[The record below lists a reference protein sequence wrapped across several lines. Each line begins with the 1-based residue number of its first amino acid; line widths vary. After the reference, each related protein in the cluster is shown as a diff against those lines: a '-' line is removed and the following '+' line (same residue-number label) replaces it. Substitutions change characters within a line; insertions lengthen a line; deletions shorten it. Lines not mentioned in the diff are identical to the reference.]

1 MDKKT
6 IANAVGTL
14 LSLDDKKYADL
25 LLLPDDTLNQ
35 MYRNYIKNAQAY
47 NHLEDENREL
57 RSKLLE
63 SQGKYNMNKSL
74 PPVDTPFVLH
84 HEGDAIEAIR
94 RSWATNKDRSI
105 TIHFLPNEDETVNVP
120 IKAITWSYY

>member
-57 RSKLLE
+57 KTQLLAE
-63 SQGKYNMNKSL
+63 KGKYNINKSL
-74 PPVDTPFVLH
+74 PPVDTPFVLYH
-84 HEGDAIEAIR
+84 GDTPLEGIR

-105 TIHFLPNEDETVNVP
+105 TVHLLPEEKETVNVP
-120 IKAITWSYY
+120 IKSISWSYY